1 LGSRKSSGSRL
12 PDEPSFYNRLVFE
25 TTRGQDH
32 VRCEIEPGYEKLR
45 LTWWHRAEERLSLAL
60 NWVRGLRVVTG
71 GGTDYLIASFR
82 DPHLL
87 DLEFHLKPT
96 IFLRWGTS
104 NECPA

>member
-60 NWVRGLRVVTG
+60 NWVRGLRV
-71 GGTDYLIASFR
+71 LPAAERINSLHRFAIRICSIWSF
-82 DPHLL
+82 
-87 DLEFHLKPT
+87 
-96 IFLRWGTS
+96 I
-104 NECPA
+104 